1 VLQQHIRRPGDAALQ
16 RDAVPLNAA
25 LHPSR

>member
-1 VLQQHIRRPGDAALQ
+1 VLQQHMRCPGDAALQ
-16 RDAVPLNAA
+16 RDALPLNAA